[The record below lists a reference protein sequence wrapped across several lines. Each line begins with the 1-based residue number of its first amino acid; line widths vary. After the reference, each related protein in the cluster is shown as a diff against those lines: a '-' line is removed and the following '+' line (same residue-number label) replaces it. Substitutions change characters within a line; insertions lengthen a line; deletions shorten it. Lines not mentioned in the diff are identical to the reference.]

1 MNKKGITLVEII
13 ISIGLISL
21 VMLFLFN
28 LLIDMQYEEDHASFA
43 KENQLNRAS
52 IIKNVQEDFAELEL
66 NRITLQLHS
75 DNTEIIFNFNKS
87 DSVKYLIVYSD
98 RISYDGETWYIEAK
112 NDTTVYDFQNITY
125 QETPDTTTYRLNI
138 DTNGDGDCDI
148 NCDKNQ
154 NGILDGEEELN
165 TKNESYKIQS
175 SYTYFHVVIPV
186 ITGERENTIDDI
198 ELFYIGKKNS

>member
-43 KENQLNRAS
+43 KENQLNRAA
-52 IIKNVQEDFAELEL
+52 IIKNVQEDFAESEL
-66 NRITLQLHS
+66 KRIAEIQRDS
-75 DNTEIIFNFNKS
+75 DNTRIVFEFNKS
-87 DSVKYLIVYSD
+87 SPKFLEIYSD
-98 RISYDGETWYIEAK
+98 HISYDGETWYIEAK